1 MTEMTN
7 TNYEDTFG
15 MVEGSFSRG
24 IKADSLRKIHTCNG
38 GAFRV
43 ALRQTA

>member
-1 MTEMTN
+1 MAEMTN
-7 TNYEDTFG
+7 TNY
-15 MVEGSFSRG
+15 EGSFSRG